1 MEYEYRLVDRDLA
14 VDGVKRLLP
23 DVVWKIANTELVE
36 GIGLPEVQMI
46 CGGEAAEGMTVKEVI
61 TVHNLKRAMQFMLAN
76 LDRPV
81 DLDLVKEYNR
91 IIFESLCDKPGEIR
105 SYPVRITG
113 TDYKPGCQLLEKL
126 RKCCNWQKRLTT
138 HKARLLSVWPYCQRA
153 VV

>member
-46 CGGEAAEGMTVKEVI
+46 CGGKATEGMTVKEVI

-81 DLDLVKEYNR
+81 IMMATSAPPSWWPTMFLSK
-91 IIFESLCDKPGEIR
+91 
-105 SYPVRITG
+105 ITRRCWQSRLKSGKTFG
-113 TDYKPGCQLLEKL
+113 TS
-126 RKCCNWQKRLTT
+126 W
-138 HKARLLSVWPYCQRA
+138 
-153 VV
+153 

>member
-46 CGGEAAEGMTVKEVI
+46 CGGKATEGMTVKEVI

-91 IIFESLCDKPGEIR
+91 IVCESLCDKPGEIR

-113 TDYKPGCQLLEKL
+113 TDYKPGMPAIGKIEEVLQLAKEID
-126 RKCCNWQKRLTT
+126 
-138 HKARLLSVWPYCQRA
+138 HP
-153 VV
+153 

>member
-46 CGGEAAEGMTVKEVI
+46 CDGKAAEGMTVKEVI
-61 TVHNLKRAMQFMLAN
+61 IVHNLKRVMQFMLAN

-81 DLDLVKEYNR
+81 A
-91 IIFESLCDKPGEIR
+91 G
-105 SYPVRITG
+105 
-113 TDYKPGCQLLEKL
+113 QLT
-126 RKCCNWQKRLTT
+126 WT
-138 HKARLLSVWPYCQRA
+138 W
-153 VV
+153 